1 MLGKHSL
8 CLQTISSF
16 DLVISSA
23 SQEGIVTQ
31 PETGIKYKVKQDG
44 YYASYPTE

>member
-8 CLQTISSF
+8 GLQNKSSF
-16 DLVISSA
+16 DLVISPA

-31 PETGIKYKVKQDG
+31 PETGIKCKVKQDG
-44 YYASYPTE
+44 YQALYTTE